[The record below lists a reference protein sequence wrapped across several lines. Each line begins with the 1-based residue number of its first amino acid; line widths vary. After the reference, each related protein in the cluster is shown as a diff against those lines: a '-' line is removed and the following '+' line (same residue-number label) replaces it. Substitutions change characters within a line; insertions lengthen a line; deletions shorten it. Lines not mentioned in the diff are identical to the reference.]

1 MKNRKAFKILNLR
14 PDASL
19 SEAKKVYKMLVKFY
33 HPDRFHNDPIK
44 MKEGENKLKDI
55 NLAFA
60 QVKLVIEE
68 NQQKTSQIQ
77 TESQPEPAKQE
88 RSAKKTSTQ
97 THYRKKGTKD
107 KTGVF
112 KDFWLNIFKQ
122 FQEQQFIKKNES
134 QTHVQKDQQEKQTGE
149 KKFRRILEEIEKDIK
164 NKKEINI
171 NQGKRDFKKARSKKM
186 QFKNISRHRRTDTD
200 TGTGRV
206 EPIRKIRPISK
217 IGEE

>member
-1 MKNRKAFKILNLR
+1 MKDRKAFKILNLR
-14 PDASL
+14 PGASL
-19 SEAKKVYKMLVKFY
+19 PEAKKVYKMLVKSY

-44 MKEGENKLKDI
+44 RKEGENKLKDI

-68 NQQKTSQIQ
+68 NQQKASQIQ
-77 TESQPEPAKQE
+77 TESQPEPAKQA

-97 THYRKKGTKD
+97 THYRKKGAKD

-112 KDFWLNIFKQ
+112 KDFCLNILKQ

-134 QTHVQKDQQEKQTGE
+134 QTHVQKDQQEKQTGG
-149 KKFRRILEEIEKDIK
+149 KNFRRILEEIEKNIK
-164 NKKEINI
+164 NKKEVNI
-171 NQGKRDFKKARSKKM
+171 NQGKRDFKKVRPKKTR
-186 QFKNISRHRRTDTD
+186 FKNISRHRRTD

-217 IGEE
+217 IGGE